1 MLLAHDEPGVIMQPR
16 FAPEPIVVVKMLEA
30 LERTR
35 LKLLAGALAALDGAG
50 GLLGEK
56 V

>member
-1 MLLAHDEPGVIMQPR
+1 MLLAQDEPGVIMQPR
-16 FAPEPIVVVKMLEA
+16 FAPEPIVFVKMLEA

-35 LKLLAGALAALDGAG
+35 LKLLAGLAALDSAG
-50 GLLGEK
+50 SLLGEK